1 MCGISAHRC
10 REMGR
15 LGRFLVASS
24 LLNCQPQDGSKPLD
38 LADVGLASAQSWS
51 EPPEQLGLVTKL

>member
-1 MCGISAHRC
+1 
-10 REMGR
+10 MGR